1 MMPLTAAQSRALAF
15 LQEYQQEHG
24 YAPSRKELAE
34 GLNYKSENGAQ
45 EMLKRLER
53 LGAISLTVNQARSI
67 KLLGMLPGVEQ
78 DKADDARSVSD
89 GSNGQAELETNSDGS
104 MLTEV
109 IHAITERNPQ
119 KGHQVLIGDAE
130 SRADEALGSLIP
142 HSGSARFL
150 FRQLPFVTNHLLSI
164 YKRVEGEVTA
174 QEKTDAALRILTLTF
189 LPYTDFSNSTTD
201 TKTATGKTFRS
212 ESEIFRFFDA
222 IQEMHAGNGDRYFE
236 FVRHHPTIKKNLG
249 SDLRSRQQYFARTQT
264 DLPLRQQAV

>member
-1 MMPLTAAQSRALAF
+1 MMPLTVAQSRALAF
-15 LQEYQQEHG
+15 LQAYQQEHG

-53 LGAISLTVNQARSI
+53 LGAISMTVNQARSI
-67 KLLGMLPGVEQ
+67 KLLGMQSGDEQ
-78 DKADDARSVSD
+78 DVMNDAKLGSD
-89 GSNGQAELETNSDGS
+89 GSTNSDSS

-109 IHAITERNPQ
+109 IHAITERNPL
-119 KGHQVLIGDAE
+119 KGHKLLIGDAE

-150 FRQLPFVTNHLLSI
+150 FRQLPFVKNHLHSI
-164 YKRVEGEVTA
+164 YKRVEGAQTA
-174 QEKTDAALRILTLTF
+174 QKKTDAALRILTLTF
-189 LPYTDFSNSTTD
+189 LPYTEFSDSTAD